1 MKKVIIL
8 LLTGWLS
15 VTGAFAQMEEDV
27 DEGGNFWDRVYFGGN
42 LGLQFG
48 SITAIEVSP
57 LMGYRFTSTFS
68 GGVGITYQYFK
79 AEYRDIAGRDIDFET
94 NIYGGRLFA
103 RKNLTEQIFAHA
115 EYESLNL
122 EFYSPSADQFRR
134 EWVPAMFIGGGLFQ
148 PIGSRAGLNIM
159 ALYNVIHDDVKSPYN
174 SPLVLRL
181 GITAGF

>member
-1 MKKVIIL
+1 MKKL
-8 LLTGWLS
+8 LVLLIVGTLS
-15 VTGAFAQMEEDV
+15 LSAFAQVEEEIDQ
-27 DEGGNFWDRVYFGGN
+27 GGDFWDRVYVGGN

-48 SITAIEVSP
+48 SITSVEVSP
-57 LMGYRFTSTFS
+57 LVGYRFTNSFS
-68 GGVGITYQYFK
+68 GGFGITYQYFK
-79 AEYRDIAGRDIDFET
+79 ADYVDAFGRKIDFET

-122 EFYSPSADQFRR
+122 EFYNSTADRTVR
-134 EWVPAMFIGGGLFQ
+134 EWVPAMFIGGGFFQ
-148 PIGSRAGLNIM
+148 PIGSRAGFNVM

-174 SPLVLRL
+174 SPLVIRV